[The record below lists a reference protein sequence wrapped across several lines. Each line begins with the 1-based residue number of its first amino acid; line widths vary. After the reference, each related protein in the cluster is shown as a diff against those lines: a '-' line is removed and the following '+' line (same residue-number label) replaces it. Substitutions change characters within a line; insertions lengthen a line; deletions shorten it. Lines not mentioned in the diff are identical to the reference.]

1 MAAANAAHSAGDAA
15 TAAQKL
21 EEVVALAHSAGD
33 HAGADTRLRPVVV
46 AVRGLA
52 RLVARPHPAAA
63 AATLPVPWLL

>member
-21 EEVVALAHSAGD
+21 EEVVALAHD